1 MGWDG
6 EQEGEI
12 IKTYTLET
20 MTQSEEKIK
29 KANEMERYTIFMG
42 WTRRLNIE
50 MPIFPKVIYKFNTK
64 PVKMS
69 SFLQKLKN

>member
-1 MGWDG
+1 
-6 EQEGEI
+6 
-12 IKTYTLET
+12 

-69 SFLQKLKN
+69 SFL